1 MVKVDEKIELA
12 DALALEERLESRR
25 DGRPKRWEN
34 LDEEVMVWPELVL
47 RELLA
52 ILAVV
57 FAINI
62 ISILFNAPLE
72 EIANPGKTPNPAK
85 APWYFVGLQ
94 ELLVYFDPWIAG
106 VTIPGIIILGL
117 MAIPYL
123 DPNPEGN
130 GYCTFSQRKYTVT
143 VFVFGFA
150 MWFILIIIGQF
161 FRGPSWQVYF
171 PWEDW
176 SVHKEPA
183 AGLQSFSLVQGI
195 AFLITYFILGMSIPF
210 LIAKDI
216 YKKLGP
222 AKYVMVMTF
231 LLLMIGVVLKI
242 ALRLF
247 FNVKYILETPWFNI

>member
-1 MVKVDEKIELA
+1 MIGVNEKIGLA
-12 DALALEERLESRR
+12 ETLQEKIQSRK
-25 DGRPKRWEN
+25 DGRPKPREN
-34 LDEEVMVWPELVL
+34 LDEEVMVWPELVF

-106 VTIPGIIILGL
+106 VVLPGIIILGL

-130 GYCTFSQRKYTVT
+130 SYYTFSQRKYTVT

-150 MWFILIIIGQF
+150 MWFILIVIGQYL
-161 FRGPSWQVYF
+161 RGPSWQVYF

-176 SVHKEPA
+176 SVHKEPV
-183 AGLQSFSLVQGI
+183 AGLQSFSLTQGI
-195 AFLITYFILGMSIPF
+195 AFLLTYSILGMGLPF

-222 AKYVMVMTF
+222 AKYVAVMA
-231 LLLMIGVVLKI
+231 LLLMMIGVVVKI
-242 ALRLF
+242 ALRLL